1 MSWIFADQKFS
12 WCPMSKDA
20 IPDMGNNAEF
30 GWCLAVLVGPQGKD
44 RFYGP
49 FECESI
55 ARAWIKGQPFMV
67 CCHSRQK
74 SMIALGEDYRK
85 CGCLIPGLAQHIN
98 NPVCGDKP
106 EDDDE

>member
-1 MSWIFADQKFS
+1 
-12 WCPMSKDA
+12 MSKDE

-55 ARAWIKGQPFMV
+55 ARAWIKGQPFTERDSVGIMPLRRTDV
-67 CCHSRQK
+67 IRERMDFHLPSLDWDATDFWSVVIQGRSQ
-74 SMIALGEDYRK
+74 
-85 CGCLIPGLAQHIN
+85 
-98 NPVCGDKP
+98 
-106 EDDDE
+106 